1 MKNNRITRTLGRAAR
16 NRRKLFCAFLTLGYP
31 NLAFTK
37 RLIKEMETAGV
48 DLVELGFPF
57 SDPLADGP
65 VIQKASEH
73 ALRKKVSLNDA
84 FRLARE
90 LRKEGCGIP
99 LIFFSYYNPILHHG
113 PKRFASDL
121 RKNGFD
127 GIICPDLPPD
137 EDMFFAAAVKK
148 QGLHNIY
155 LTAPTTEPGRLK
167 MIASK
172 SSGFVYYVSLKGVT
186 GMRKALSSDL
196 KAQIARIKKVTS
208 KPVLIGFGIS
218 TPAHAAK
225 ACAVSDGVI
234 VGSAIVNK
242 IEQAHGKLPEVTR
255 FIRLMADTV
264 KKAGPRP

>member
-1 MKNNRITRTLGRAAR
+1 MKKNRITQVLSQASGSG
-16 NRRKLFCAFLTLGYP
+16 RKLFCAFLTLGYP
-31 NLAFTK
+31 NLSFTK
-37 RLIKEMETAGV
+37 RLIQEMETAGV

-73 ALRKKVSLNDA
+73 ALKKKVSLNDA

-90 LRKEGCGIP
+90 LRKDGCGIP
-99 LIFFSYYNPILHHG
+99 LIFFSYYNPILHYG
-113 PKRFASDL
+113 PKRFAADL

-137 EDMFFAAAVKK
+137 EDVFFAAAVKN
-148 QGLHNIY
+148 QGLNNIY
-155 LTAPTTEPGRLK
+155 LTAPTTEAGRLK

-172 SSGFVYYVSLKGVT
+172 SSGFIYYVSLKGVT

-196 KAQIARIKKVTS
+196 KSQIARIKKVTS
-208 KPVLIGFGIS
+208 KPVLIGFGVS

-242 IEQAHGKLPEVTR
+242 IEQSQGSLPQVAR

-264 KKAGPRP
+264 KKAGPRS